1 MRPADT
7 ARLVALAAIWGASFL
22 FTRIAAPAL
31 GPVLTAEARTLI
43 AGIALA
49 IYFGFTGYNPEWRRW
64 GRQYLVVGILTSGLP
79 FLLWAY
85 AALTLTAGLMSVL
98 NATSPMWGALC
109 SAVLLRE
116 RLTGRR
122 IVGLLIGMVGV
133 ALVTRPEA
141 GTAVPY
147 GAMLAALGA
156 ALCYGLAGAYMKRW
170 ASARARARHGG
181 RNAAWSPAFC
191 SSRSFRSRRP
201 QATPSLLIIVSMLM
215 LGLICGAIAYLLYFR
230 LVADIG
236 ATGALT
242 VTYLIPVFGVLWG
255 ALFLGEPLTLPMLAG
270 GVLVIFGTV
279 LVLRTV
285 VGCVLASSNGNGGC
299 TRRAGRRREAR
310 RRAVSPARQGPRAG
324 REYRRRLRVP
334 RPRVLAGHRHRALCA
349 RRPRLR

>member
-64 GRQYLVVGILTSGLP
+64 GRQYVIVGILTSALP

-170 ASARARARHGG
+170 ASAVPARGMAVGTQLVAG
-181 RNAAWSPAFC
+181 ILLIPFIPLAP
-191 SSRSFRSRRP
+191 P

-215 LGLICGAIAYLLYFR
+215 LGLMCGAIAYLLYFR

-255 ALFLGEPLTLPMLAG
+255 ALFLGEPLALPMLAG
-270 GVLVIFGTV
+270 GVLVILGTV
-279 LVLRTV
+279 LVLRT
-285 VGCVLASSNGNGGC
+285 
-299 TRRAGRRREAR
+299 
-310 RRAVSPARQGPRAG
+310 
-324 REYRRRLRVP
+324 
-334 RPRVLAGHRHRALCA
+334 
-349 RRPRLR
+349 